1 MNLYKKVV
9 IKGGKRNID
18 SIVRILNIIV
28 KDLIFKSIKELKI
41 QIRRSIMNKH
51 YENIKEQL

>member
-41 QIRRSIMNKH
+41 QIRRSIINKH
-51 YENIKEQL
+51 Y